1 MRSCERKPVEERE
14 YFPIFFQYLSGQ
26 LLCYLSKIVKD
37 GGFRTTV
44 TVSMVVWDL
53 GLHGTGVLD

>member
-14 YFPIFFQYLSGQ
+14 YFPIFFQYLSRQ
-26 LLCYLSKIVKD
+26 LLRYLSKIVKD
-37 GGFRTTV
+37 GGLRTTV